1 MRRGLVAVIILAVA
15 IAGYIWLNNSAHT
28 TPPQARQTPAV
39 KVKTLSVSKQSLSPE
54 VTLYG
59 RLESPVA
66 STLTAAIDA
75 DVETL
80 HVLEGDTVDSDS
92 LLLSLD
98 DTEAEILRRQ
108 READVAEINAQI
120 ATEQAQLKNNRA
132 LLATQQ
138 RLLDLTRKAVERA
151 QTLQDRKL
159 GSQALIDEAAVSQQQ
174 QQLSLQQ
181 LQFAIADQPLRIAA
195 LQASLQR
202 TEALLDQ
209 AKVNVSRTQIRA
221 PFAGRI
227 ADVQVAVGERV
238 RTGDPLLQL
247 YDPQRLELRA
257 LIPSHYLNAVQQ
269 AFNSGQKVVGTAL
282 VNGRDYQFTLRQLA
296 GAVQADSGGREGLFQ
311 VQDND
316 ELMALGSFVSL
327 QLKLP
332 PQDDL
337 IGLPFSALYGLNTV
351 YRITDN
357 RLEALN
363 VEKIGERLL
372 ASGEQQ
378 ILIRSP
384 LLNNGDRLITTQ
396 LPNAISGLLV
406 NPQ

>member
-227 ADVQVAVGERV
+227 SDVQVAVGERV

-311 VQDND
+311 VQDNA

>member
-1 MRRGLVAVIILAVA
+1 MRRGLVAVIIVAVA
-15 IAGYIWLNNSAHT
+15 IAGYIWLKNSAPT
-28 TPPQARQTPAV
+28 TPAEARQTPAV
-39 KVKTLSVSKQSLSPE
+39 KVKTMTISKQSLSPE
-54 VTLYG
+54 VMLYG

-66 STLTAAIDA
+66 STLTAAVEA

-98 DTEAEILRRQ
+98 DTEADILRRQ
-108 READVAEINAQI
+108 RAADVAEINAQI

-138 RLLDLTRKAVERA
+138 TLLDLTRKAVERA

-202 TEALLDQ
+202 AEALLDQ
-209 AKVNVSRTQIRA
+209 AKVDVRRTQIRA
-221 PFAGRI
+221 PFTGRI

-238 RTGDPLLQL
+238 SSGDALLQL
-247 YDPQRLELRA
+247 YDPKQLELRA
-257 LIPSHYLNAVQQ
+257 LIPSRYLNAVQQ
-269 AFNSGQKVVGTAL
+269 AFNGGQQVVGTAL
-282 VNGRDYQFTLRQLA
+282 VNGQSYQFILRQLA

-311 VQDND
+311 LQGNTAS
-316 ELMALGSFVSL
+316 LALGSFISL

-332 PQDDL
+332 PQADL
-337 IGLPFSALYGLNTV
+337 IALPFTALYGLETV
-351 YRITDN
+351 YRVTDD
-357 RLEALN
+357 RLEALT
-363 VEKIGERLL
+363 VEKVGERLS
-372 ASGEQQ
+372 ADGQQ
-378 ILIRSP
+378 QLLLRSP
-384 LLNNGDRLITTQ
+384 VLNNGDRLITTQ

>member
-1 MRRGLVAVIILAVA
+1 MRRSLVAVTIMAVA
-15 IAGYIWLNNSAHT
+15 IAGYIWLKDSAPT
-28 TPPQARQTPAV
+28 TPAKARQAPAV
-39 KVKTLSVSKQSLSPE
+39 KVKTITVSKQSLSPE
-54 VTLYG
+54 IMLYG

-66 STLTAAIDA
+66 SNLTAAVEA
-75 DVETL
+75 DVKTL

-92 LLLSLD
+92 ILLTLD
-98 DTEAEILRRQ
+98 DTEADILRRQ

-138 RLLDLTRKAVERA
+138 KLLDLTRRAVERA

-181 LQFAIADQPLRIAA
+181 LQFAIADQPLRIVA
-195 LQASLQR
+195 LQSSLQR
-202 TEALLDQ
+202 AEALLDQ
-209 AKVNVSRTQIRA
+209 AKVDLQRTQIRA

-227 ADVQVAVGERV
+227 ADIQVAVGERV
-238 RTGDPLLQL
+238 RSGDALLQL
-247 YDPQRLELRA
+247 YDPQQLELRA
-257 LIPSHYLNAVQQ
+257 LIPSRYLNAVQQ
-269 AFNSGQKVVGTAL
+269 AFNSGQQVIGTAL
-282 VNGRDYQFTLRQLA
+282 VNGQDYRFTLRQLA

-311 VQDND
+311 LQGNTTS
-316 ELMALGSFVSL
+316 LALGSFVSL

-332 PQDDL
+332 PQADL
-337 IGLPFSALYGLNTV
+337 TALPFTALYGLETV
-351 YRITDN
+351 YRVADD
-357 RLEALN
+357 RLEALII
-363 VEKIGERLL
+363 EKVGERSLDD
-372 ASGEQQ
+372 GRQQ
-378 ILIRSP
+378 LLIRSP
-384 LLNNGDRLITTQ
+384 SLNNGDRLITTQ

>member
-311 VQDND
+311 VQDNA

>member
-296 GAVQADSGGREGLFQ
+296 GAVQVDSGGREGLFQ
-311 VQDND
+311 VQDNA

>member
-1 MRRGLVAVIILAVA
+1 MRRGLVAIIILAVA
-15 IAGYIWLNNSAHT
+15 IVGYIWLKNSAPT
-28 TPPQARQTPAV
+28 TPAQARQTPAV
-39 KVKTLSVSKQSLSPE
+39 KVKTLTVSKQSLSPE
-54 VTLYG
+54 VMLYG

-66 STLTAAIDA
+66 STLTAAVEA

-80 HVLEGDTVDSDS
+80 HVLEGDKVDSDS

-98 DTEAEILRRQ
+98 DTEADILRRQ

-138 RLLDLTRKAVERA
+138 TLLDLTRKAVERA

-159 GSQALIDEAAVSQQQ
+159 GSQALIDQAAVTQQQ

-202 TEALLDQ
+202 AEALLDQ
-209 AKVNVSRTQIRA
+209 AKVDVRRTQIRA

-238 RTGDPLLQL
+238 QTGDPLLQL
-247 YDPQRLELRA
+247 YDPQQLELRA
-257 LIPSHYLNAVQQ
+257 LIPSRYLNAVQQ
-269 AFNSGQKVVGTAL
+269 AFNSGQKVTGTAL
-282 VNGRDYQFTLRQLA
+282 VNGQDYRFILRQLA
-296 GAVQADSGGREGLFQ
+296 GAVQVDSGGREGLFQ
-311 VQDND
+311 VQDNA
-316 ELMALGSFVSL
+316 ESMALGSFVSL

-337 IGLPFSALYGLNTV
+337 IGLPFGALYGLNTV
-351 YRITDN
+351 YRVTDN

-363 VEKIGERLL
+363 VEKVGERLL

-384 LLNNGDRLITTQ
+384 LLNNDDRLITTQ
-396 LPNAISGLLV
+396 LPNAIGGLLV